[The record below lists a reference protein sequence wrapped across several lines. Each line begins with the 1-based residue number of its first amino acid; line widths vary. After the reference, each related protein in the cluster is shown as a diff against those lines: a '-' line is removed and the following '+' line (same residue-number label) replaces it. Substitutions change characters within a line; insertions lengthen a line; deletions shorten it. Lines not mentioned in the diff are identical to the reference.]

1 MRHPY
6 CQSLLR
12 LCLRVL
18 TMLALACVRVPAA
31 VADVWGYVDE
41 QGRAH
46 VATEKLDDRYRLFFK
61 GRTSAD
67 VVVPPP
73 PAERDE
79 SFKETAIY
87 QRIVNHPN
95 VARFEPMI
103 VRYAKQQNVD
113 AALVKAVVAVE
124 SAFDPEAVSTKG
136 AIGLMQV
143 IPETAQR
150 YGVNDDKRRTVAQ
163 KLLDPAVNLHVGTR
177 HLRTLLELFAGDIA
191 LTLAAYN
198 AGEGSVLRYDNQVPP
213 FPETQEFVKLVQ
225 QFYAMY
231 QPPPPPVRSTSR
243 PSRLTIPPKGPSPR

>member
-1 MRHPY
+1 M
-6 CQSLLR
+6 LR
-12 LCLRVL
+12 LRAALFA
-18 TMLALACVRVPAA
+18 MLAFGA
-31 VADVWGYVDE
+31 VHAPCATADVWGYVDE

-46 VATEKLDDRYRLFFK
+46 VATEKLDDRYQLFFR

-67 VVVPPP
+67 VAVPPP

-79 SFKETAIY
+79 SFKQTAIY

-95 VARFEPMI
+95 AARFEPMI
-103 VRYAKQQNVD
+103 LRYAKQQNLD

-124 SAFDPEAVSTKG
+124 SAFEPEAVSPKG
-136 AIGLMQV
+136 AVGLMQV

-150 YGVNDDKRRTVAQ
+150 YGVNDDKRRTVVQ
-163 KLLDPAVNLHVGTR
+163 KLLDPAVNLYVGTR
-177 HLRTLLELFAGDIA
+177 HLRTLLALYAGDIA

-198 AGEGSVLRYDNQVPP
+198 AGEGTVLRYDNQVPP

-231 QPPPPPVRSTSR
+231 QPPPPPVRSVAK
-243 PSRLTIPPKGPSPR
+243 PSRLTIAPKGPAQR